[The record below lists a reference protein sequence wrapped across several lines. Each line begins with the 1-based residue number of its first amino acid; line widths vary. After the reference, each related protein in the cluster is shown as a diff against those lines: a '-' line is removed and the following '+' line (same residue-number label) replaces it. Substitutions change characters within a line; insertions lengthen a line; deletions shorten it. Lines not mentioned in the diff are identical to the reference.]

1 MARINPQ
8 VEHLLRRAA
17 FGPDATDLLRFADLP
32 YSTVAAYLV
41 DYEQQPDDVDTKI
54 GQDAYVGV
62 TARRGQFSPNTRIS
76 DARQRWLFRMVHS
89 QRPLQEKM
97 ALF

>member
-1 MARINPQ
+1 MARGNWQ

-17 FGPDATDLLRFADLP
+17 FGPDAADLVRFADTP
-32 YSTVAAYLV
+32 VSTVAAYLV
-41 DYEQQPDDVDTKI
+41 DFEQRPDDVDARI
-54 GQDAYVGV
+54 GENAYVGV
-62 TARRGQFSPNTRIS
+62 TVRGEFSPNSVI
-76 DARQRWLFRMVHS
+76 DHARQRWLFRMVHS